1 MSDEKT
7 FSLSVEQRDRYQFDV
22 VFDDPSWSP
31 IPTDEPSPLGEGTAP
46 NPSRL
51 LGAAMGNCMA
61 ASLLFCLEK
70 ARVPVTDVKA
80 RVTGTIGRN
89 DRGRLRIQSIRVL
102 VEPTVDG
109 VPPERLRR
117 CVEIFEDFC
126 IVTQSVRE
134 GIDVDVVV
142 EPLGV
147 LTSPPSDHAEPV
159 GT

>member
-1 MSDEKT
+1 VSDEKT
-7 FSLSVEQRDRYQFDV
+7 FSLSVEQRDRYQFNV

-31 IPTDEPSPLGEGTAP
+31 IPTDEPAPLGGGTAP

-61 ASLLFCLEK
+61 ASLLFCMEK

-89 DRGRLRIQSIRVL
+89 ERGRLRIQSIKVV

-109 VPPERLRR
+109 VPPQRLAR

-142 EPLGV
+142 EPQGLA
-147 LTSPPSDHAEPV
+147 SDVTEAEAEPV